1 VQRLLNRPQLVAL
14 GSAAIDLLL
23 VVAKL
28 AAGLLTGSLGL
39 IGEAVH
45 SSLDLAASGLAYF
58 AVRTARKP
66 ADSEHPYG
74 HGRAEN
80 VAAYTEGILI
90 LITAGVIVFEAAR
103 RLLGAAVHVDAA
115 GYAIALVVL
124 TIGLE
129 SVRGYA
135 LRWFGRR
142 TGSPALEANATNR
155 LADILAAVAVLA
167 GLLAVRSGV
176 GVAWADP
183 VAALIVAGVIAQAAA
198 RLMIRSADV
207 LIDRAAT
214 SVETDLRQA
223 IESVH
228 GVRDVSSVRVRR
240 SGPNLLGEAHV
251 ATRPTLSLEGAENL
265 ADQVRTAVGTAMP
278 NLDLTLVLEARP
290 AEDNLVERVHAAAAR
305 DGRVRDLHNVTVER
319 EDDGRLHL
327 TMHAKLPGDMTLVD
341 ADSVSRELE
350 ARLRADLADIGRVD
364 VHLEP
369 LEPDLVP
376 GEDVTARRPE
386 LAQRVRRLVEAHP
399 AVLRCRDVELSSRD
413 GLITAHVVAEMR
425 PETPLERAH
434 LVETELEDA
443 VESGFPELH
452 EVVARAAP

>member
-1 VQRLLNRPQLVAL
+1 
-14 GSAAIDLLL
+14 
-23 VVAKL
+23 
-28 AAGLLTGSLGL
+28 
-39 IGEAVH
+39 
-45 SSLDLAASGLAYF
+45 
-58 AVRTARKP
+58 
-66 ADSEHPYG
+66 
-74 HGRAEN
+74 
-80 VAAYTEGILI
+80 
-90 LITAGVIVFEAAR
+90 
-103 RLLGAAVHVDAA
+103 
-115 GYAIALVVL
+115 
-124 TIGLE
+124 
-129 SVRGYA
+129 
-135 LRWFGRR
+135 
-142 TGSPALEANATNR
+142 
-155 LADILAAVAVLA
+155 
-167 GLLAVRSGV
+167 
-176 GVAWADP
+176 
-183 VAALIVAGVIAQAAA
+183 
-198 RLMIRSADV
+198 
-207 LIDRAAT
+207 
-214 SVETDLRQA
+214 
-223 IESVH
+223 
-228 GVRDVSSVRVRR
+228 
-240 SGPNLLGEAHV
+240 
-251 ATRPTLSLEGAENL
+251 
-265 ADQVRTAVGTAMP
+265 
-278 NLDLTLVLEARP
+278 
-290 AEDNLVERVHAAAAR
+290 
-305 DGRVRDLHNVTVER
+305 VRDLHNVTVER